1 MIEIK
6 ENKVVNSG
14 YSLEDLIAVERS
26 NAMLCCQIEQLHRA
40 YMDRECR
47 YELPDKISLIF
58 GWDKPKD
65 AI

>member
-26 NAMLCCQIEQLHRA
+26 NAMLCCQIEQLNRA
-40 YMDRECR
+40 YMEGGHKL
-47 YELPDKISLIF
+47 EEKIPLIF
-58 GWDKPKD
+58 GWKNKPSE
-65 AI
+65 